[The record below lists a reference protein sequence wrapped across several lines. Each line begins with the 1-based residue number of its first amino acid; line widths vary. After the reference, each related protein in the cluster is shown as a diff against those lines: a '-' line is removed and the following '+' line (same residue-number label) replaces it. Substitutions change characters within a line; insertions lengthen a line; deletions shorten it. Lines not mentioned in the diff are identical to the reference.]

1 MRADLEIIQE
11 WIPANSRVLDLG
23 CGDGEL
29 LSWLQK
35 NKNVTFTTLIL
46 NNFIL
51 KFTDM
56 HRKIKRKLL
65 SIAIITLLA
74 IGIGATSCSEE
85 GGYEGAKPIV
95 SVDTSK
101 PVIISE

>member
-1 MRADLEIIQE
+1 
-11 WIPANSRVLDLG
+11 
-23 CGDGEL
+23 
-29 LSWLQK
+29 
-35 NKNVTFTTLIL
+35 
-46 NNFIL
+46 
-51 KFTDM
+51 M